1 MFATFKYY
9 WNGEKNWEK
18 NRTLLA
24 LTLENSVL
32 KRDKKNEHYFL
43 GETQKSLPFFCG
55 MMTCR
60 DEFF

>member
-32 KRDKKNEHYFL
+32 KSDKKTNIIFWESVKVNVIKLRQIRSH
-43 GETQKSLPFFCG
+43 
-55 MMTCR
+55 
-60 DEFF
+60 